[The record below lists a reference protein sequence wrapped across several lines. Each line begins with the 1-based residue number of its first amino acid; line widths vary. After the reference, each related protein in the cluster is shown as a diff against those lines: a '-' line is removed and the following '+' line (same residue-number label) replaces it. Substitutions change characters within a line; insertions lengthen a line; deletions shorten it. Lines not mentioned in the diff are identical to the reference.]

1 MGKVWSA
8 VTSQR
13 KRQGWSG
20 QCSRAS
26 FTGIAAFLLEFFVQ
40 NCIMQWDR
48 IMPSLSQSPWLCFPI
63 EEEKAHQRENL
74 HPVRCYREQLSKNI
88 QKTLLK
94 QLLGLWFQYIYV
106 EAQMLL
112 HGFYT
117 DAYPEILM
125 SPWGLDKSYLRSEEF
140 LMRFFW
146 GFFPFLCLWNNGI
159 IITAV
164 MTSYFYSQWCNIL
177 NLACRAIV
185 LLL

>member
-1 MGKVWSA
+1 M
-8 VTSQR
+8 
-13 KRQGWSG
+13 QG
-20 QCSRAS
+20 
-26 FTGIAAFLLEFFVQ
+26 
-40 NCIMQWDR
+40 DR
-48 IMPSLSQSPWLCFPI
+48 IILSLSQSPWLCFPI
-63 EEEKAHQRENL
+63 EEEKSHQRENL
-74 HPVRCYREQLSKNI
+74 HPVLCYREQLSKVT
-88 QKTLLK
+88 QKPLLK

-140 LMRFFW
+140 LM
-146 GFFPFLCLWNNGI
+146 GFFGIFFLCLWNNGL

-164 MTSYFYSQWCNIL
+164 MTSHFYSQWCNVL

-185 LLL
+185 LLLYILFITDIWIRKGIIW